1 MVKDYNVIEMLLV
14 MIQLALL
21 LSQALGFRL
30 VGAALASYSGTAIE
44 ENIVDR
50 T

>member
-21 LSQALGFRL
+21 LGKAFGFRL
-30 VGAALASYSGTAIE
+30 VGAVLASYSSTAIE

-50 T
+50 I

>member
-1 MVKDYNVIEMLLV
+1 MVKDYNVIGVLQAT
-14 MIQLALL
+14 IQLVLL
-21 LSQALGFRL
+21 LSQTAGFGL